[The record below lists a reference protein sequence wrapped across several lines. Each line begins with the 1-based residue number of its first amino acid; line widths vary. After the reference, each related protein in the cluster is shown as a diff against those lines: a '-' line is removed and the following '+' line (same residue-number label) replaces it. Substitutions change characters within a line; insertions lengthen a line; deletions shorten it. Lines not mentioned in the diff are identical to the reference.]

1 MCTFYCIFLK
11 SLIRLFSELELT
23 AAFLR
28 IKLYSYYVTQYYPIQ
43 CPGIVAAFFLH
54 FKSRIVPASLLL
66 YCRWE
71 EKIQRLCCHLY
82 HYIIFKYIMEFN
94 CLLKEDFCGGGH
106 SGL

>member
-43 CPGIVAAFFLH
+43 CPGIVAAFFFTL
-54 FKSRIVPASLLL
+54 
-66 YCRWE
+66 
-71 EKIQRLCCHLY
+71 
-82 HYIIFKYIMEFN
+82 
-94 CLLKEDFCGGGH
+94 
-106 SGL
+106 